1 MVDYRSRHERQADA
15 ASERK
20 SREAAERRQLAVQED
35 HRKALAQ
42 MNETVADRL
51 AELENKTQAIASH
64 GMETRQRLDSQVSAL
79 NDDISKVHQMIRA
92 GAESDMAMIEQ
103 MNRNNSERLNAIIK
117 LIKDI

>member
-1 MVDYRSRHERQADA
+1 MVDYRSRQERQAGA
-15 ASERK
+15 AAEM
-20 SREAAERRQLAVQED
+20 SRRETAERRQLTVQND

-64 GMETRQRLDSQVSAL
+64 GMETSRRLDTQVSVL
-79 NDDISKVHQMIRA
+79 NDDISKVHAMIRA

-103 MNRNNSERLNAIIK
+103 MNRNNTERLNAIVK